1 MDFEQI
7 GTTVQE
13 LVHALGLNI
22 TNQQLL
28 FCSGIGIVAGWLASQ
43 IVGGKGG
50 IIRYLVAGI
59 IGSFLGPVILS
70 FTGIELPFFGIAYVN
85 EIMVATLGAV
95 AVVVVARILG

>member
-50 IIRYLVAGI
+50 IIRYLLAGI

-70 FTGIELPFFGIAYVN
+70 FTGIELPFFGIEYVN

>member
-13 LVHALGLNI
+13 LVQALGLNI